1 MEEKSKLNPLVI
13 GVIILVLLLVG
24 AGIWYWRS
32 KKIAVPP
39 TGLGSQLFERAQNPL
54 QNKLPETN
62 PFQAETNPFSD
73 TETNPLK
80 SIIKNPFKQNDI

>member
-1 MEEKSKLNPLVI
+1 MEEKSKLSPLVI
-13 GVIILVLLLVG
+13 GIIILVLLLIEG
-24 AGIWYWRS
+24 GIWYWQSR
-32 KKIAVPP
+32 KGERP

-62 PFQAETNPFSD
+62 PFKAETNPFSD

-80 SIIKNPFKQNDI
+80 GVIKNPF